1 MTKKFKLSA
10 KQAEAAGILS
20 QGGTCTFAAETVGVT
35 PQTISERK
43 HNPAFEALI
52 NYMIMESLESARTKI
67 QQASLDAV
75 LELTELALKAE
86 NPETRRKA

>member
-52 NYMIMESLESARTKI
+52 NYMII
-67 QQASLDAV
+67 GV
-75 LELTELALKAE
+75 
-86 NPETRRKA
+86 TRICTYKNSTGII